1 MDPLQPWLDA
11 KEVRRL
17 AEGLL
22 APPPEVEEAAVD
34 AAYGEVFEGF
44 AGGDDTPTLAKPSE
58 ATVVDSPD
66 KQEVQP
72 APQPLHKTEAK
83 TEAETEDKAEDKAVD
98 EGSID
103 DALPQQ
109 ADTPNIEVTSPS
121 EVAEE
126 SAQTVEPIA
135 AQVDSP
141 FHISANQNH
150 SAADVMA
157 AKFDSQEDKTTNATA
172 SEISVSASDNID
184 VASPSPVDSDEPIR
198 KLDARGPFLSR
209 IRQFSQVVRE
219 DLGAKAMFLIDVN
232 GQILLD
238 EVENAKLIQ
247 VARTL
252 ANASQRANR
261 QSAGAAAVGNL
272 HVKIGANSTL
282 EVIPVDSR
290 YGLLILGVIFPRPI
304 GAVRVMQVADE
315 LHRTIESRR

>member
-44 AGGDDTPTLAKPSE
+44 AGDDDTPTLAKPSE
-58 ATVVDSPD
+58 AAVVDSPD
-66 KQEVQP
+66 KQEVQS
-72 APQPLHKTEAK
+72 APQPLHKT
-83 TEAETEDKAEDKAVD
+83 EDKAVD

-290 YGLLILGVIFPRPI
+290 YGLLILGVIFPGPI

>member
-66 KQEVQP
+66 KQEVQS
-72 APQPLHKTEAK
+72 APQPLH
-83 TEAETEDKAEDKAVD
+83 KAEDKAVD

-126 SAQTVEPIA
+126 PARTVEPIA

-157 AKFDSQEDKTTNATA
+157 AKFDSEEDKTTKATA
-172 SEISVSASDNID
+172 SSMPLFKSTGLEPLSRYAIPSAIISCAST
-184 VASPSPVDSDEPIR
+184 VAVVVPSPVSLTVLAETP
-198 KLDARGPFLSR
+198 
-209 IRQFSQVVRE
+209 
-219 DLGAKAMFLIDVN
+219 LI
-232 GQILLD
+232 I
-238 EVENAKLIQ
+238 
-247 VARTL
+247 
-252 ANASQRANR
+252 
-261 QSAGAAAVGNL
+261 
-272 HVKIGANSTL
+272 
-282 EVIPVDSR
+282 
-290 YGLLILGVIFPRPI
+290 
-304 GAVRVMQVADE
+304 
-315 LHRTIESRR
+315 

>member
-44 AGGDDTPTLAKPSE
+44 AGDDDTPTLAKPSE
-58 ATVVDSPD
+58 AAVVDSPD
-66 KQEVQP
+66 KQEVQS
-72 APQPLHKTEAK
+72 APQPLYKTEDK
-83 TEAETEDKAEDKAVD
+83 TEDKAEDKAVD

-126 SAQTVEPIA
+126 PARTVEPIA

-157 AKFDSQEDKTTNATA
+157 AKFDSQEDKTTKATA
-172 SEISVSASDNID
+172 SKISVSGSDNID
-184 VASPSPVDSDEPIR
+184 VASPSSVDSNEPIR

-290 YGLLILGVIFPRPI
+290 YGLLILGVIFPGPI

>member
-58 ATVVDSPD
+58 ATVVDSSD
-66 KQEVQP
+66 KHEVQS
-72 APQPLHKTEAK
+72 APQPLHK
-83 TEAETEDKAEDKAVD
+83 AEDNAVD

-157 AKFDSQEDKTTNATA
+157 AKFDSQEDKTTKATA
-172 SEISVSASDNID
+172 SEISVSGSDNID

-290 YGLLILGVIFPRPI
+290 YGLLILGVIFPGPI

>member
-66 KQEVQP
+66 KHEVQS
-72 APQPLHKTEAK
+72 APQPLHKA
-83 TEAETEDKAEDKAVD
+83 EDKAEDKAVD

-150 SAADVMA
+150 SAADVIA
-157 AKFDSQEDKTTNATA
+157 AKFDSQEDKTTKATV
-172 SEISVSASDNID
+172 SKISVSGSDNID
-184 VASPSPVDSDEPIR
+184 VASPSSVDSDEPIR

-290 YGLLILGVIFPRPI
+290 YGLLILGVIFPGPI

>member
-44 AGGDDTPTLAKPSE
+44 AGDDDTPTLAKPSE
-58 ATVVDSPD
+58 AAVVDSPD
-66 KQEVQP
+66 KQEVQS

-83 TEAETEDKAEDKAVD
+83 TEAKTEDKAEDKAVD

-290 YGLLILGVIFPRPI
+290 YGLLILGVIFPGPI

>member
-44 AGGDDTPTLAKPSE
+44 AGDDDTPALAKPSE
-58 ATVVDSPD
+58 AAVVDSPD
-66 KQEVQP
+66 KQEVQS
-72 APQPLHKTEAK
+72 APQPLH
-83 TEAETEDKAEDKAVD
+83 KAEDKAVD

-126 SAQTVEPIA
+126 PARTVEPIA

-157 AKFDSQEDKTTNATA
+157 AKFDSEEDKTTKATA
-172 SEISVSASDNID
+172 SKISVSGSDNID
-184 VASPSPVDSDEPIR
+184 VASLPPVDSDEPIR
-198 KLDARGPFLSR
+198 KLKARGPFLSR

-290 YGLLILGVIFPRPI
+290 YGLLILGVIFPGPI